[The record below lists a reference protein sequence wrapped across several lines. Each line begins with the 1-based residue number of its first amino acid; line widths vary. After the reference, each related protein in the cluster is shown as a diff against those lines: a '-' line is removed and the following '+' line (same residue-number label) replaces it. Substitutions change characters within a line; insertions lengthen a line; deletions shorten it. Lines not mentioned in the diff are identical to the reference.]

1 MAALTWIDVVDTAVK
16 IGLSGVIA
24 AAGGYMLAKRNQ
36 KHEFN
41 KEYFRRRQDVIER
54 VSKEFSEIHMVF
66 FNICIGYSSLIDYIH
81 TGLPIADSTRDLYG
95 KHIRDI
101 GANLRQMHVLEGQLL
116 VAGAE
121 EATNAMRRYRLHATD
136 INDML
141 QLEHPTKT
149 KGEVHAATEE
159 LGQRRDAFYH
169 TLSKAFR
176 AI

>member
-1 MAALTWIDVVDTAVK
+1 MATLTWIDVVDTAVK
-16 IGLSGVIA
+16 IGLSGIIA

-36 KHEFN
+36 KHEFD

-54 VSKEFSEIHMVF
+54 VSAEFSAIHMVF

-121 EATNAMRRYRLHATD
+121 DATNSMRHYRLHATD

-149 KGEVHAATEE
+149 KEEVHAATEE
-159 LGQRRDAFYH
+159 LCRQRDAFYH
-169 TLSKAFR
+169 TLSKAFKS
-176 AI
+176 I